1 MSGASHGSSAHD
13 PARAARGPLS
23 GTTVVEFSDYV
34 TGPYAAVLLADMGA
48 RVVKLEAPG
57 RGDPFRGW
65 GAGGYSPTF
74 CSVNRGKESITVDLR
89 KPAGQEVARALAQRS
104 DVFIENHRPGVA
116 ERFGVG
122 YERLH
127 ELNPR
132 LVYCSISGFG
142 QDGPYRDRPGYDTVG
157 QALGG
162 LLSLLTDWE
171 QPKGMGISLSDH
183 LAGVFAAYGILGA
196 LVARERSGIGQRV
209 ETSLLQATVAFVGE
223 NAARYFDNG
232 EVPDRRHRTH
242 TAQVYA
248 FVAGDGLPFVIHLSS
263 PQKFFTAL
271 CETVGRPELVEDPR
285 FCDRDAREHH
295 YEECEAI
302 LAPIFRR
309 EPRSVWLE
317 RLRAHDVPAAPL
329 NSLEE
334 VFADPQV
341 RHLGMEVSVRHP
353 ERGEVRLV
361 NSAVRLSATP
371 TSVEQPPPV
380 LGEHTDALLR
390 EIGYDAAAI
399 DRLRSDGVV

>member
-1 MSGASHGSSAHD
+1 
-13 PARAARGPLS
+13 
-23 GTTVVEFSDYV
+23 
-34 TGPYAAVLLADMGA
+34 
-48 RVVKLEAPG
+48 
-57 RGDPFRGW
+57 
-65 GAGGYSPTF
+65 
-74 CSVNRGKESITVDLR
+74 
-89 KPAGQEVARALAQRS
+89 
-104 DVFIENHRPGVA
+104 
-116 ERFGVG
+116 
-122 YERLH
+122 
-127 ELNPR
+127 
-132 LVYCSISGFG
+132 VYCSISGFG

-196 LVARERSGIGQRV
+196 LVARERSGVGQRV

-263 PQKFFTAL
+263 PQKFFAAL
-271 CETVGRPELVEDPR
+271 CEAVGRPELVADPR
-285 FCDRDAREHH
+285 FRDRDAREHH

-302 LAPIFRR
+302 LAPIFRG
-309 EPRSVWLE
+309 EPRAVWLE
-317 RLRAHDVPAAPL
+317 RLSAHDVPAAPL

-341 RHLGMEVSVRHP
+341 QHLGMEVTVRHP

-390 EIGYDAAAI
+390 EIGYDGATI
-399 DRLRSDGVV
+399 ERLRADGVV

>member
-1 MSGASHGSSAHD
+1 MS
-13 PARAARGPLS
+13 GPLS
-23 GTTVVEFSDYV
+23 GKTVVEFADYV

-48 RVVKLEAPG
+48 RVIKIEAPG

-65 GAGGYSPTF
+65 GEGGYSPTF
-74 CSVNRGKESITVDLR
+74 CSVNRGKESITCDLR
-89 KPAGQEVARALAQRS
+89 RPEGQEVARALARRA
-104 DVFIENHRPGVA
+104 DVLIENHRPGVA
-116 ERFGVG
+116 ERLGLG
-122 YERLH
+122 YERLRQ
-127 ELNPR
+127 ENPG

-171 QPKGMGISLSDH
+171 HPQGMGISLSDH

-196 LVARERSGIGQRV
+196 LVARERTGQGQRV

-223 NAARYFDNG
+223 NAARYFADG

-263 PQKFFTAL
+263 PQKFFAAL
-271 CETVGRPELVEDPR
+271 MQAIGRPELVDDPR
-285 FCDRDAREHH
+285 FADRAAREKH
-295 YEECEAI
+295 YAELEAI
-302 LAPIFRR
+302 LGPVFREAPRV
-309 EPRSVWLE
+309 VWLE
-317 RLRAHDVPAAPL
+317 RLRAHDVPSAPL

-341 RHLGMEVSVRHP
+341 RHLGMEVTVHHP
-353 ERGEVRLV
+353 ERGDVRLV
-361 NSAVRLSATP
+361 NSAVRLSETAVA
-371 TSVEQPPPV
+371 VEQAPPV
-380 LGEHTDALLR
+380 LGEHTDALLQ
-390 EIGYDAAAI
+390 EAGFDADAI
-399 DRLRSDGVV
+399 ARLRAEGVV